1 MSKSQ
6 KRFIRATIMFIVI
19 QILIILLFFFLLI
32 ESRPIDSKDMKRID
46 LVVESIDY
54 KKVISEYRMDI
65 YSDSVRYSFNSRS
78 ILSECSVS
86 ELYDKIKVGDRLSVI
101 FFEKSSL
108 FDKQNLIIDART
120 ETEIYRSVDT
130 YNNGKSSLVTVVIII
145 LCIVEIL
152 FFGVLA
158 LFIYINRNTI
168 KNFRK

>member
-19 QILIILLFFFLLI
+19 QILIILLFSFLLI
-32 ESRPIDSKDMKRID
+32 ESRPIDSKDMKRLD

-86 ELYDKIKVGDRLSVI
+86 ELYDKIKVGDRLSII
-101 FFEKSSL
+101 FFEKSNL

>member
-1 MSKSQ
+1 MSKSK

-19 QILIILLFFFLLI
+19 QILIILLFSFLLI
-32 ESRPIDSKDMKRID
+32 ESRPIDSKDMKRLD

-78 ILSECSVS
+78 VLSECSVS

-130 YNNGKSSLVTVVIII
+130 YNNGKSSIVTVVIII

-158 LFIYINRNTI
+158 LFIYINRNAI

>member
-1 MSKSQ
+1 MSKSK

-19 QILIILLFFFLLI
+19 QILIILLFSFLLI
-32 ESRPIDSKDMKRID
+32 ESRPIDSKDMKRLD

-78 ILSECSVS
+78 VLSECSVS

-158 LFIYINRNTI
+158 LFIYINRNAI